1 MHRSLIA
8 TIAAASLAAAPG
20 AALAQQD
27 GDSPPRSEEKAP
39 RELATEGLQ
48 KLMLALELLL
58 QAIPQ
63 YEMPEVLEN
72 GDIIIRRVPEGE
84 KRAIPAPDGDEDDDG
99 APVET
104 LRPEPEET

>member
-1 MHRSLIA
+1 MRRSLIA

-20 AALAQQD
+20 AVHAQQNEERPAER
-27 GDSPPRSEEKAP
+27 SPS
-39 RELATEGLQ
+39 ELAGEGLE

-63 YEMPEVLEN
+63 YEMPEVLDN

-84 KRAIPAPDGDEDDDG
+84 RREAPGPEREDDEP
-99 APVET
+99 PVET
-104 LRPEPEET
+104 LRPEQEET

>member
-8 TIAAASLAAAPG
+8 TIAAASLASAPG
-20 AALAQQD
+20 SALAQQNNEQP
-27 GDSPPRSEEKAP
+27 GQESP
-39 RELATEGLQ
+39 RELATEGVQ

-72 GDIIIRRVPEGE
+72 GDIIIRRVP
-84 KRAIPAPDGDEDDDG
+84 DGGRRLEPDDDG

-104 LRPEPEET
+104 LRPDQKET

>member
-1 MHRSLIA
+1 MRRSLIA
-8 TIAAASLAAAPG
+8 TIAAASLAATPG

-27 GDSPPRSEEKAP
+27 TPRAEQQSPGA
-39 RELATEGLQ
+39 LATEGLE
-48 KLMLALELLL
+48 KLMLALELML

-72 GDIIIRRVPEGE
+72 GDIIIRRVPEGGR
-84 KRAIPAPDGDEDDDG
+84 RAGPDEDN

-104 LRPEPEET
+104 LGPNEKDT